1 MLIFF
6 LPIGPL
12 IPLLAGPLLV
22 LALSG
27 GLITKTTLAII
38 FAILF

>member
-6 LPIGPL
+6 LPFGPL
-12 IPLLAGPLLV
+12 VPLLAGPLLV

-27 GLITKTTLAII
+27 GVITKLTFAII